1 MSKKIENIALISSA
15 GAGKTR
21 ALTERFLF
29 LFLHKIEYP
38 LDSLYGIT
46 FTNEAAFEMKTRIM
60 RYLDILKAGKTEEES
75 EKGIIEQFSQ
85 LFPDIKE
92 HAQQKKRYLLNNL
105 SELNVGTFHS
115 LFASF
120 LSSIP
125 FAAGILP
132 GYEIIDETQEALIY
146 ESVLDRYFESIARKP
161 DVLTTLNELAEQ
173 QEKRIKASINDV
185 YACITPW
192 LPYLKEL
199 MSRERAIRSSI
210 AQEEKRFTKLLG
222 EFKEFICGDKSQS
235 DQMNNHVLRLCN
247 IIEQY
252 IQTKDFKML
261 SKSAYTESL
270 LRRDIDQKSYIQ
282 KFRNSLGKRSA
293 QLSDIVTRLNNCTEE
308 YLRLLSDYQILI
320 HLKPIVDIHRL
331 FQREKQERNLI
342 SFDDIEVYTLEAFR
356 NNPEPEY
363 LYFKVGA
370 ELRHLMIDEFQ
381 DTSHRQLEVME
392 PLISEITSVEPR
404 EKSIFY
410 VGDPKQAIFRW
421 RGGTPEL
428 FYTLIKRYPGKIK
441 RDELIVNYRSKEEI
455 VRFVNRVLDK
465 KDKAKPGNTGGWIRV
480 EECGDFAQKE
490 EGDQKVMERTS
501 ELIEELHGEHG
512 YEYSDIAVLVR
523 TNNFGAGVA
532 QEFTKRKIPCVSRSR
547 ADILSDDDVR
557 FILNLLRFL
566 DNPENDFALMHV
578 LLAPIFKIKEETL
591 RRLRSTKKSLYLTLR
606 DSHPGWP
613 VTRKLSSLLPLVHF
627 LNPYELIYRIYMEL
641 RLKISYSLAT
651 LLDVAL
657 DYTGQGFG
665 SLSSF
670 IDWVERAGVSIEIKE
685 IHPEGVK
692 ILTVHKAKGLEFE
705 VVIIPETNW
714 KVQSYENRQLLFSYM
729 DNGAKPE
736 KIYWRAYGKYFQ
748 TLKEAE
754 EERLKNDELNLL
766 YVALTR
772 AKNGIYVLGFNHLK
786 RGLGFW
792 FDQISEKLGSTTYSL
807 GEVIK
812 KERPQPKG
820 EEKPYGSISEEPL
833 VIKEER
839 TLYSPTERGI
849 EIIDASRR
857 RSIEFGT
864 MMHHALSKVEWLDD
878 VEIEKF
884 VDDVVVFIKNLYV
897 RTPEESQE
905 IETQVRAL
913 LIETLTDPDLRFLF
927 FKDNRD
933 IRCKNEL
940 PIYFEEEKKDV
951 SGHID
956 RLIIEPDRM
965 TIIDYKTGEKKPE
978 YAHQMR
984 VYKRG
989 MEKIYPGKS
998 AKCLLVFLDKERGEK
1013 IVEV

>member
-1 MSKKIENIALISSA
+1 LISSA

-21 ALTERFLF
+21 ALTERFLL
-29 LFLHKIEYP
+29 LFLHKTEYP
-38 LDSLYGIT
+38 LDSLCGIT
-46 FTNEAAFEMKTRIM
+46 FTNEAAFEMKSRIM
-60 RYLDILKAGKTEEES
+60 RYLDVLKTGKTEDES
-75 EKGIIEQFSQ
+75 EKGIIEEFCQ
-85 LFPDIKE
+85 LFPDIRA

-146 ESVLDRYFESIARKP
+146 ESVLDRYFESVAQKP
-161 DVLTTLNELAEQ
+161 DVLATLNELVKQ
-173 QEKRIKASINDV
+173 QETSIKASIRDV
-185 YACITPW
+185 SSCITPW
-192 LPYLKEL
+192 IGYLKEL
-199 MSRERAIRSSI
+199 VGKKKAIRSSI
-210 AQEEKRFTKLLG
+210 AQEEKRFIKLLK
-222 EFKEFICGDKSQS
+222 EFRDFICGEKSQS
-235 DQMNNHVLRLCN
+235 NQMNNHMLRLCN

-252 IQTKDFKML
+252 IQTKDFKVL
-261 SKSAYTESL
+261 TKSAYTESL
-270 LRRDIDQKSYIQ
+270 LRRDIDQKSYIK
-282 KFRNSLGKRSA
+282 KFTNSLGKRST
-293 QLSDIVTRLNNCTEE
+293 QFSDIVTRLNDCAEL

-331 FQREKQERNLI
+331 FQRKKQERNVI
-342 SFDDIEVYTLEAFR
+342 SFDDIEAYTLEAFR

-428 FYTLIKRYPGKIK
+428 FYTLIKKYPGKIK
-441 RDELIVNYRSKEEI
+441 KDELIVNYRSKEEI
-455 VRFVNRVLDK
+455 VRFVNMVLGK
-465 KDKAKPGNTGGWIRV
+465 KDKARSDNVGGWIRI
-480 EECGDFAQKE
+480 EECGDFAAKE

-501 ELIEELHGEHG
+501 ELIEELHNEHG

-523 TNNFGAGVA
+523 TNKFGAAFA
-532 QEFTKRKIPCVSRSR
+532 QELTKRRVPCVSRSR
-547 ADILSDDDVR
+547 ADILSDSDVR

-578 LLAPIFKIKEETL
+578 LLSPIFKIKEETL
-591 RRLRSTKKSLYLTLR
+591 RRLPSTQKSLYLNLR
-606 DSHPGWP
+606 NSHPGWP
-613 VTRKLSSLLPLVHF
+613 VTKKLSSLLPLVHF
-627 LNPYELIYRIYMEL
+627 LNPYELIYQIYMEL
-641 RLKISYSLAT
+641 RLKISYSLGT

-670 IDWVERAGVSIEIKE
+670 IDWLDRAGMSIEIKE

-714 KVQSYENRQLLFSYM
+714 KVQSYENKQLLFSYV
-729 DNGAKPE
+729 DNGARPE
-736 KIYWRAYGKYFQ
+736 KFYWRAYGKYFQ
-748 TLKEAE
+748 RLKEAE
-754 EERLKNDELNLL
+754 QERLKGDELNLL

-792 FDQISEKLGSTTYSL
+792 LDQIAEKLGSTTYSV

-812 KERPQPKG
+812 KERPPPKR
-820 EEKPYGSISEEPL
+820 EEKPYGPISEEPL

-857 RSIEFGT
+857 LSIEFGS
-864 MMHHALSKVEWLDD
+864 MIHRALSKIEWLDD
-878 VEIEKF
+878 VEIEQC
-884 VDDVVVFIKNLYV
+884 VDDVVAFIKNLYV
-897 RTPEESQE
+897 RTPEESEE
-905 IETQVRAL
+905 IEARVRAL
-913 LIETLTDPDLRFLF
+913 LTETLTDPDLRFLF
-927 FKDNRD
+927 FKDSQD
-933 IRCKNEL
+933 MRCKNEL

-951 SGHID
+951 SGYID

-965 TIIDYKTGEKKPE
+965 MIIDYKTGEQKPE
-978 YAHQMR
+978 YVHQMR

-998 AKCLLVFLDKERGEK
+998 LRCLLVFLDKERGKK

>member
-1 MSKKIENIALISSA
+1 MISSA

-29 LFLHKIEYP
+29 LFLHKAVYP

-60 RYLDILKAGKTEEES
+60 RYLDVLKTCATEDES
-75 EKGIIEQFSQ
+75 EKGIVEQFSQ
-85 LFPDIKE
+85 LFPDIKTY
-92 HAQQKKRYLLNNL
+92 AQQKKRYLLNNL

-132 GYEIIDETQEALIY
+132 GYEIIDETEEKLIY
-146 ESVLDRYFESIARKP
+146 ESVLDRYFESIAQKA
-161 DVLTTLNELAEQ
+161 DVLATLNELVEQ
-173 QEKRIKASINDV
+173 QEKRIKVSINDV
-185 YACITPW
+185 YSCITPW
-192 LPYLKEL
+192 LAYLEEL
-199 MSRERAIRSSI
+199 VRREQAIRSSTTE
-210 AQEEKRFTKLLG
+210 EEKKFIKLLTK
-222 EFKEFICGDKSQS
+222 FKSFICGDKSQS
-235 DQMNNHVLRLCN
+235 DQMSNHVLRLCN

-252 IQTKDFKML
+252 IRTKDFKIL
-261 SKSAYTESL
+261 TTSEYTESL

-282 KFRNSLGKRSA
+282 QFMSSLGKRRA
-293 QLSDIVTRLNNCTEE
+293 HFSDIVTRLNNCTEQ

-320 HLKPIVDIHRL
+320 HLKPIVEIHRL
-331 FQREKQERNLI
+331 FQREKRQRNLI
-342 SFDDIEVYTLEAFR
+342 SFDDIEAYTLEAFR

-404 EKSIFY
+404 DKSIFY

-441 RDELIVNYRSKEEI
+441 KDELIVNYRSKEEI

-465 KDKAKPGNTGGWIRV
+465 KDKAKPGNSGGWIRV
-480 EECGDFAQKE
+480 EACGDFATKE

-501 ELIEELHGEHG
+501 GLIEELYDEHG

-523 TNNFGAGVA
+523 TNNFGAAVA
-532 QEFTKRKIPCVSRSR
+532 QALTKRKILCVSRSR
-547 ADILSDDDVR
+547 ADILSDNDVR
-557 FILNLLRFL
+557 FILDLLRFL
-566 DNPENDFALMHV
+566 DDPENDFALMHV
-578 LLAPIFKIKEETL
+578 LLSPIFKIKEETL
-591 RRLRSTKKSLYLTLR
+591 RRLPSPKKSLYMTLR

-613 VTRKLSSLLPLVHF
+613 VTKRLSSLLPLVHF

-657 DYTGQGFG
+657 DYTAQGFG

-670 IDWVERAGVSIEIKE
+670 IDWLERAGQSIEIKE

-714 KVQSYENRQLLFSYM
+714 KVQSYENKQLLFSYV
-729 DNGAKPE
+729 DSGARPE
-736 KIYWRAYGKYFQ
+736 KIYWRHYGKYFQ

-754 EERLKNDELNLL
+754 EERLKGDELNLL

-772 AKNGIYVLGFNHLK
+772 AKNGIYILGFNHLK
-786 RGLGFW
+786 RGRGFW
-792 FDQISEKLGSTTYSL
+792 LDQIAKKLGSTTYSL

-812 KERPQPKG
+812 KERLQLKK

-833 VIKEER
+833 IIKEER

-849 EIIDASRR
+849 EIIEASRR

-864 MMHHALSKVEWLDD
+864 MIHRALSRVEWLDD
-878 VEIEKF
+878 VEIGQC
-884 VDDVVVFIKNLYV
+884 VDDLVAFIKNLFV
-897 RTPEESQE
+897 RTPEESEE
-905 IETQVRAL
+905 IETHVRAL
-913 LIETLTDPDLRFLF
+913 LTETLTDAGLRFLF
-927 FKDNRD
+927 FKDSREV
-933 IRCKNEL
+933 RCKNEL

-956 RLIIEPDRM
+956 RLIFESDRM
-965 TIIDYKTGEKKPE
+965 TIIDYKTGEEKPD
-978 YAHQMR
+978 YVHQMR

-989 MEKIYPGKS
+989 MEKIYPRKS
-998 AKCLLVFLDKERGEK
+998 VKCLLVFLDKEKGK
-1013 IVEV
+1013 KVVEV